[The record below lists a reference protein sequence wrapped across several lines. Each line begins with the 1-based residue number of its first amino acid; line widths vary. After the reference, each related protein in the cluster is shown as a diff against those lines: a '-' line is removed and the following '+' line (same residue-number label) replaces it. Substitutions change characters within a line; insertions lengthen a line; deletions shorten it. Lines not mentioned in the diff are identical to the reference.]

1 MDAKHAAKAQEAGI
15 SPPVSPP
22 DSVIVEDEPKP
33 AVSKKCFCMIVFLVL
48 VGGVVGIL
56 TILKREKMEKELALA
71 TSTTVAPTTI
81 AISKLKDDDEVLKRC
96 QKKYTAKL
104 GKDSIGLIKTGVND
118 DSGKELKKGAF
129 WLRGDPVQDQATFK
143 DIKVMAC
150 RGQIPTVIISMRP
163 AGYKLILNQDDL
175 NFYDGEPIHEDWESY
190 DERLN
195 VYKKQLLDIPS
206 LVILE
211 PKLLQLT
218 FDEINQQY
226 NYENGIYLDEF
237 LRRAQ
242 MMTNALKKSWVYLD
256 AGDPVWLSVDAH
268 LEFASMT
275 LVRLQGL
282 RGFAINTA
290 FYSNSTTVELFARQL
305 SCATNL
311 HYIMDTGRNGGAF
324 SQKSTLEEA
333 AECRFDPPNIKK
345 SNNPGWGFASKK
357 PVDAR
362 GRRRRRSAMSRG
374 RRGLY
379 STDFGVQQ
387 QVSRGWSSQ
396 GPFLNANVRNTLAN
410 APMDGMPQLKMANGF
425 GAGGN
430 AGLPSRTSSGKIR
443 AIHKAPRGN
452 PGLAGPGPKAPKG
465 SGKSG
470 NGLLDRE
477 TAEGIMKS
485 ISMKNNR
492 MRCKSKSS
500 KMNYHDA
507 YFWARAPGESDGR
520 LFPAGSVHKCLLN
533 HKLTCDGSCPLIT
546 SVPCT
551 CSGAPP
557 IQQQQN
563 WGHQQNWGYQPNYI
577 PQPQPQLNPWNPRT
591 WG

>member
-1 MDAKHAAKAQEAGI
+1 MDAKHAAKAQEAGLSTP
-15 SPPVSPP
+15 SPSE
-22 DSVIVEDEPKP
+22 SVIIEDEPKP

-48 VGGVVGIL
+48 IGGVVGIL
-56 TILKREKMEKELALA
+56 TILKREKMQKELALA
-71 TSTTVAPTTI
+71 TTTTAAPTTI
-81 AISKLKDDDEVLKRC
+81 AISDLEDVDEVLKRC
-96 QKKYTAKL
+96 QKRYTAKL
-104 GKDSIGLIKTGVND
+104 GQASIGLIKTGVND
-118 DSGKELKKGAF
+118 DTGKELKKGAF
-129 WLRGDPVQDQATFK
+129 WLRGDLVQDQAIFK

-190 DERLN
+190 DERLA

-218 FDEINQQY
+218 FDEINLQY

-256 AGDPVWLSVDAH
+256 AGDPHWLSNESH
-268 LEFASMT
+268 LDFASMT

-290 FYSNSTTVELFARQL
+290 FYANSTIVELFARKL

-324 SQKSTLEEA
+324 SQKKSLEEA
-333 AECRFDPPNIKK
+333 SECRYDPPDIRK

-362 GRRRRRSAMSRG
+362 GRRRRSSSNNAMSRS

-379 STDFGVQQ
+379 STGLGEQ
-387 QVSRGWSSQ
+387 QVVNRGWSSQ
-396 GPFLNANVRNTLAN
+396 RPLLSPYERNTLAN
-410 APMDGMPQLKMANGF
+410 APMEGMPQLKMANQF
-425 GAGGN
+425 GGN
-430 AGLPSRTSSGKIR
+430 GGLPSRTASGKIR
-443 AIHKAPRGN
+443 AIQKAPRPSNIGTSA
-452 PGLAGPGPKAPKG
+452 PGKKAASKG
-465 SGKSG
+465 SN

-492 MRCKSKSS
+492 MRCLAKSS

-520 LFPAGSVHKCLLN
+520 LFAAGSVHKCLLT
-533 HKLTCDGSCPLIT
+533 HGLTCDGSCPLIT

-557 IQQQQN
+557 MQQQG
-563 WGHQQNWGYQPNYI
+563 WGQPQPGWGYQPNYM
-577 PQPQPQLNPWNPRT
+577 PQPQQQLNQWNPQT